1 MVYWNKE
8 QSPESMGAAMNEIS
22 LTLILLLLLFF
33 LLGSGLW
40 VAFSLTA
47 VGMAGM
53 AIFSDAPLGEVLA
66 TTVWGAS
73 NSWALAALPL
83 FIWMGEILFRSR
95 LSEDMFAGLS
105 PWLTRLPGRLLHVN
119 IFGCGI
125 FAAVSGSSAATAATI
140 GKMSIP
146 ELVRRGYPEKM
157 IVGTLAGSATLGLL
171 IPPSI
176 ILIVYGVATEQSI
189 ARLFIA
195 GILPGLMLVGL
206 FVGYVMLWSVFHRDQ
221 IPTGDDSLPL
231 KERLK
236 RGKRLVPVLL
246 LIGGVI
252 GSIYSGI
259 ASPTDAAAVGVLLA
273 LILSWWGGSLSRQNF
288 LDGLMG
294 ATKTSCMI
302 AFILAGA
309 AFLTVAMGFT
319 GIPKMLAVWIGTMHL
334 SPYALLFALTLFF
347 IVMGCFLDGISVVV
361 LTTSVIMP
369 MIDQAGIDPLWFGIF
384 VVIVVEMAQ
393 ITPPV
398 GFNLFVIQG
407 LTGLDILRVAVA
419 AAPFFLLLLI
429 GLLMIV
435 VWPQIVTV
443 LPSMMGG

>member
-1 MVYWNKE
+1 M
-8 QSPESMGAAMNEIS
+8 SEIT
-22 LTLILLLLLFF
+22 LTIVLLLLLFA
-33 LLGSGLW
+33 LLSTGIW
-40 VAFSLTA
+40 VAFSLMA

-53 AIFSDAPLGEVLA
+53 LMFSSAPLGEVMA
-66 TTVWGAS
+66 STVWGAS

-95 LSEDMFAGLS
+95 LAEDMFTGLS
-105 PWLTRLPGRLLHVN
+105 PWLTHVPGRLLHVN
-119 IFGCGI
+119 ILGCGI

-146 ELVRRGYPEKM
+146 ELAKRNYPVKM
-157 IVGTLAGSATLGLL
+157 MVGTLAGSATLGLL

-195 GILPGLMLVGL
+195 GVLPGVMLMVL
-206 FVGYVMLWSVFHRDQ
+206 FIGYVMVWSFMNSSLIPEGSRDSVPLAQ
-221 IPTGDDSLPL
+221 KFRRSRSLIP
-231 KERLK
+231 
-236 RGKRLVPVLL
+236 VVLL
-246 LIGGVI
+246 IIGVI

-273 LILSWWGGSLSRQNF
+273 LVLSYHSGSLSKKTF

-319 GIPKMLAVWIGTMHL
+319 GIPRMLAVWISGLQL
-334 SPYALLFALTLFF
+334 SPYALLAALTLFF
-347 IVMGCFLDGISVVV
+347 IIMGCFLDGISVVV

-369 MIDQAGIDPLWFGIF
+369 MVEQAGIDPLWFGIF

-407 LTGLDILRVAVA
+407 LTGMDILKVA
-419 AAPFFLLLLI
+419 AAAIPFFLLLLA
-429 GLLMIV
+429 GLVLIV
-435 VWPQIVTV
+435 VFPGIVTL
-443 LPSMMGG
+443 LPAMMGG